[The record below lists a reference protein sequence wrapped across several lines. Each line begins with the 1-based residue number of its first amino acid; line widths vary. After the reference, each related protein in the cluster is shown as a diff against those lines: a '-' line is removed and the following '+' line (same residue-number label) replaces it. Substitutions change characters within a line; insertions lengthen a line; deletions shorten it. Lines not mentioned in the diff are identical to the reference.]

1 MTDGPEG
8 NGVTEE
14 PADIFLT
21 SPAGPA
27 SGSSQEPDSPGH
39 APLLHQ
45 RQQGKKGRRRF
56 VVGLNPGSV
65 VLPLALICLVIYL
78 VATGWFSTATPAQRP
93 MTDIPGEL
101 TATRPAPTAT
111 APPAPTP
118 AERSVTASLA
128 VSPES
133 PGEGEEI
140 EDRLNEALLLVHGSR
155 FEEAVEIY
163 AGLARQMPDD
173 ARPQAG
179 WAWALLLDD
188 AAEQALP
195 HAHQAMVL
203 DPVNPEMAAVLARVY
218 LELGDETRDRGMGM
232 ALGAVENGN
241 GHARAHTVLASAY
254 LVQEDLEEAL
264 QEANLALELDPGD
277 PECYRILGQVYE
289 ANGDLEQAIEQLK
302 EAAERRPGLWLYHYE
317 LARVQLRT
325 GEYGESIAAFK
336 RALALRPKATIL
348 AGIGEAYY
356 RLGQDEEARTYLE
369 QSLAA
374 GGRESDTYAF
384 LASVNARLGHCD
396 EARTFYQTI
405 LAENPTD
412 SLALGAWT
420 QCESPSTPPPSPVA
434 EAGEEVE
441 APTTAP
447 PPEETAAPLLP
458 ELTGQIAFPAWSYKQ
473 ERYDL
478 YVADLARGQ
487 VRLVAE
493 GVHQPSFSPDGH
505 WLVGNGERPEQMNL
519 VMVQADGNQLHE
531 IGQYIEDALPSWS
544 PDGQSLAFSSNRSS
558 DRQSRVYVIDQIWPE
573 NVKREGRVLRSDIY
587 EVLGSYPAWTA
598 DGQVIYAGCD
608 FRASPIRCGLFALS
622 AAPGA
627 QEPRQLTDHP
637 DDLAPDLHGHRLA
650 FMSRRDGNW
659 EIYVADI
666 EGGDLQRLTDNQAN
680 DGLPTWSPDGQ
691 AIAFVSD
698 RGGVWAVWVM
708 SPDGSN
714 CRKLF
719 DIGEG
724 GLLLDWQHERI
735 SWAP

>member
-8 NGVTEE
+8 NGVTDE
-14 PADIFLT
+14 PADQFLM
-21 SPAGPA
+21 SSAGPP
-27 SGSSQEPDSPGH
+27 SGSSQEPDAPGH
-39 APLLHQ
+39 APPLYE
-45 RQQGKKGRRRF
+45 RQQGKKGRRRI
-56 VVGLNPGSV
+56 VVGLNPGGV
-65 VLPLALICLVIYL
+65 ILPLALICLVIYL
-78 VATGWFSTATPAQRP
+78 VATGWFSTSTPAQRP
-93 MTDIPGEL
+93 VTDTPEAA
-101 TATRPAPTAT
+101 TATRPAPTPAAT
-111 APPAPTP
+111 STPAPQRSASAPLAASPEP
-118 AERSVTASLA
+118 AEKD
-128 VSPES
+128 ED
-133 PGEGEEI
+133 I
-140 EDRLNEALLLVHGSR
+140 EDRLKEARDLVDGSR
-155 FEEAVEIY
+155 FEEAIEIY
-163 AGLARQMPDD
+163 AALARQMPED

-188 AAEQALP
+188 NAELALP

-203 DPVNPEMAAVLARVY
+203 DPVNPDMAAVLAQVY
-218 LELGDETRDRGMGM
+218 LKLGDETRNRGKGM
-232 ALGAVENGN
+232 ALGAVENGR
-241 GHARAHTVLASAY
+241 GHARAHAVLALAH
-254 LVQEDLEEAL
+254 LAEGDLEDAL
-264 QEANLALELDPGD
+264 QEANTAMDLDPSD
-277 PECYRILGQVYE
+277 PECYRTLAKVYE
-289 ANGDLEQAIEQLK
+289 AMGDLEQAIEQIE
-302 EAAERRPGLWLYHYE
+302 EAVERRPGLWLHHYE
-317 LARVQLRT
+317 LGRLLLRS

-405 LAENPTD
+405 LAQNPAD

-420 QCESPSTPPPSPVA
+420 QCESPTPPPSPVA
-434 EAGEEVE
+434 EVEEQVE
-441 APTTAP
+441 AQATAP
-447 PPEETAAPLLP
+447 LPGETAAPVP
-458 ELTGQIAFPAWSYKQ
+458 SELAGKIAFPAWSYRQ

-478 YVADLARGQ
+478 YVADLALGQ

-493 GVHQPSFSPDGH
+493 AVHQPSFSPDGR

-519 VMVQADGNQLHE
+519 VMLRADGSEVHE
-531 IGQYIEDALPSWS
+531 ISQYIEDALPSWS

-558 DRQSRVYVIDQIWPE
+558 DRQSRVYIIDQIWPE

-587 EVLGSYPAWTA
+587 DVLGSYPAWTA
-598 DGQVIYAGCD
+598 DGQVAYSGCD
-608 FRASPIRCGLFALS
+608 FRASPIRCGLFALPVTS
-622 AAPGA
+622 SSE
-627 QEPRQLTDHP
+627 EPRQLTDHP
-637 DDLAPDLHGHRLA
+637 DDLAPDFHGDRLV

-659 EIYVADI
+659 EVYVADT
-666 EGGDLQRLTDNQAN
+666 GGGNLQRLTDNQAN